1 MRVRPPR
8 SSGSARA
15 DAPDRPDATD
25 VTDVTDGPDVP
36 DRPARQRAVEL
47 PFGFDSVAVARNRL
61 ASDLVASGIREPERS
76 DVLIV
81 LSELMAN
88 AVRHA
93 RPLPRGRV
101 RASWRI
107 DGAVVELAVVDGG
120 AHTRPEVAHPAP
132 AAGSGRGLVI
142 VASLA
147 SAWGVEG
154 AGTDRQRVWA
164 VLPR

>member
-8 SSGSARA
+8 SNAESSV
-15 DAPDRPDATD
+15 AT
-25 VTDVTDGPDVP
+25 V
-36 DRPARQRAVEL
+36 RERAVDL
-47 PFGFDSVAVARNRL
+47 PFGFDSVAVARGRL
-61 ASDLVASGIREPERS
+61 ASDLVASGILDPQRS
-76 DVLIV
+76 DALVV

-93 RPLPRGRV
+93 RPLPRGQV

-107 DGAVVELAVVDGG
+107 EAAVVEIAVVDGG
-120 AHTRPEVAHPAP
+120 ASTRPEATHPAV

-142 VASLA
+142 VGSLA
-147 SAWGVEG
+147 TAWGVDG

-164 VLPR
+164 QLPR

>member
-1 MRVRPPR
+1 M
-8 SSGSARA
+8 
-15 DAPDRPDATD
+15 APA
-25 VTDVTDGPDVP
+25 DVP
-36 DRPARQRAVEL
+36 DGSRRERAVEL
-47 PFGFDSVAVARNRL
+47 PFGFDSVAVARSRL
-61 ASDLVASGIREPERS
+61 ASDLVAWGIREPERS
-76 DVLIV
+76 DALVV
-81 LSELMAN
+81 LSELMSN

-107 DGAVVELAVVDGG
+107 EGAVVELAVVDGG
-120 AHTRPEVAHPAP
+120 APTQPAAAHPAP

-142 VASLA
+142 VGSLA

>member
-8 SSGSARA
+8 SSAASSVDVPEGSARE
-15 DAPDRPDATD
+15 RE
-25 VTDVTDGPDVP
+25 
-36 DRPARQRAVEL
+36 VEL

-61 ASDLVASGIREPERS
+61 ASDLVASGIREPARS
-76 DVLIV
+76 DVLVV

-101 RASWRI
+101 TASWRI
-107 DGAVVELAVVDGG
+107 DVAVVELAVVDGG
-120 AHTRPEVAHPAP
+120 APTRPEAAHPAL

-142 VASLA
+142 VGCLA
-147 SAWGVEG
+147 SAWGVDG

>member
-15 DAPDRPDATD
+15 DPPDP
-25 VTDVTDGPDVP
+25 P
-36 DRPARQRAVEL
+36 DRPARERAVDL
-47 PFGFDSVAVARNRL
+47 PFAFDSVAVARNRL

-76 DVLIV
+76 DVLVV

-107 DGAVVELAVVDGG
+107 DGVVVELAVVDGG
-120 AHTRPEVAHPAP
+120 AHTRPEAAHPAP

>member
-8 SSGSARA
+8 SSAASSVDVSEGSAPERE
-15 DAPDRPDATD
+15 
-25 VTDVTDGPDVP
+25 
-36 DRPARQRAVEL
+36 VEL
-47 PFGFDSVAVARNRL
+47 PFGFGSVAVARNRL

-76 DVLIV
+76 DALVV

-101 RASWRI
+101 LASWRI
-107 DGAVVELAVVDGG
+107 DVGVVELAVVDGG
-120 AHTRPEVAHPAP
+120 APTRPEAAHPAL

-142 VASLA
+142 VDCLA
-147 SAWGVEG
+147 SDWGVDG